1 MELQFKADTH
11 KYESVDDPTKQWISS
26 TGLVGV
32 FKPPFDRDN
41 IAKKASKNKKSKWYN
56 MPVKEIIEAWD
67 AESNRAL
74 TLGNWYH
81 SQREIE
87 VAACDTLRRDGK
99 DLLIF
104 RPIEQDGMRFSPDQA
119 LVPGIYPEHMVYL
132 KSAKICGQADRV
144 EIVGD
149 KVNIYDYKTN
159 KEIKVEAYT
168 NWEGIT
174 KKLLTPLGHID
185 DCHLMHYA
193 LQLSIYMYIIL
204 KHNHSL
210 KPGKLEIHHIIFEV
224 ESRDKNG
231 YPVIAT
237 DASDEPIVKKV
248 VPYNIPYM
256 KKEVVSMIKYLKAHP
271 ELYKK

>member
-11 KYESVDDPTKQWISS
+11 KYESVDDPTKQWVSA
-26 TGLVGV
+26 TGLVAA
-32 FKPPFDRDN
+32 FKLPFDRDS

-56 MPVKEIIEAWD
+56 MAVEEIIEAWD

-74 TLGNWYH
+74 ALGNWYH

-104 RPIEQDGMRFSPDQA
+104 RPIEQDGLRFSPDQE

-132 KSAKICGQADRV
+132 KSAKICGQADRIEV
-144 EIVGD
+144 VGN
-149 KVNIYDYKTN
+149 KVNVYDYKTN
-159 KEIKVEAYT
+159 KEIKTEAYT

-174 KKLLTPLGHID
+174 KKLLNPLGHID

-193 LQLSIYMYIIL
+193 LQLKVIETMYI
-204 KHNHSL
+204 
-210 KPGKLEIHHIIFEV
+210 
-224 ESRDKNG
+224 
-231 YPVIAT
+231 
-237 DASDEPIVKKV
+237 
-248 VPYNIPYM
+248 
-256 KKEVVSMIKYLKAHP
+256 
-271 ELYKK
+271 